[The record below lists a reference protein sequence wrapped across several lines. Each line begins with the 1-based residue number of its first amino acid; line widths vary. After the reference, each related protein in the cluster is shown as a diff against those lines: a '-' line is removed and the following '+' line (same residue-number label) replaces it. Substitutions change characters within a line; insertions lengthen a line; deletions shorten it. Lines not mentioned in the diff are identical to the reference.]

1 MPLARHP
8 FGWRYIYLRLL
19 AGLIRA
25 FTIPAQWLSIRKH
38 KIHQGVVFKSTTI
51 PSRDKGRNIKVHL
64 YQPAGYDSTKPTP
77 VLVNWHGSGF
87 IIPSLGTNREFCSLV
102 AARTRCLVFDVD
114 YRKAPEHPFP
124 AAIQDA
130 EDIAHYL
137 AANPGQYDAS
147 NIFLSGF
154 SAGGNI
160 ALVTA
165 STLGPERVKGVIVLY
180 APIDFTKPHIV
191 PEKRIL
197 AGFIIPPF
205 VRSIF
210 DGSYMLPSQPRT
222 DPRVSPILGS
232 TENVPNHVYL
242 ACGNADSLYDPAVE
256 FVERLKDAGHQDA
269 EFVGLDCMA
278 HAFDMLAKEG
288 TEAEE
293 KKNKVYGDAVD
304 LINRAIGARG

>member
-1 MPLARHP
+1 LC
-8 FGWRYIYLRLL
+8 
-19 AGLIRA
+19 
-25 FTIPAQWLSIRKH
+25 S
-38 KIHQGVVFKSTTI
+38 
-51 PSRDKGRNIKVHL
+51 
-64 YQPAGYDSTKPTP
+64 
-77 VLVNWHGSGF
+77 SGF
-87 IIPSLGTNREFCSLV
+87 IIPSLGTNREFCSLI

-137 AANPGQYDAS
+137 AANQGQYDAS

-180 APIDFTKPHIV
+180 APIDFTKPHIA

-222 DPRVSPILGS
+222 DPRVSPILGP